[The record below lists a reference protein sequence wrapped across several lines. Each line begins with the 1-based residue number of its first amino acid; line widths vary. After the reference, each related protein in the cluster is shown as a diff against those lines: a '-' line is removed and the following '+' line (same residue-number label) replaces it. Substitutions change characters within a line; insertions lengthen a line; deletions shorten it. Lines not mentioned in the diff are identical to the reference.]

1 MEQRRAATITNGD
14 DPRDAELP
22 KPPDT
27 VVAELLLDVCQA
39 HSRMISPLLVMAG
52 SGV

>member
-1 MEQRRAATITNGD
+1 MTNSD
-14 DPRDAELP
+14 NPRDAELP

-27 VVAELLLDVCQA
+27 VAAEPLLDVHQA